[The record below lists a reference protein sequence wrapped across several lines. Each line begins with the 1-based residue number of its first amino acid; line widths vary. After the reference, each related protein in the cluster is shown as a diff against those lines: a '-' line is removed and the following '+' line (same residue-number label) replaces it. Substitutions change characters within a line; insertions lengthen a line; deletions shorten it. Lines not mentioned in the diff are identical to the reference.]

1 MSDSTYDVIVVG
13 AGPSGLA
20 TAVPLARAGV
30 RVLLVEKHPG
40 LANFP
45 KATGLRARTM
55 EILRSW
61 DLEDEVRTRSE
72 PAQIAMSIRP
82 VLAAPGQVVSLGL
95 PTDDAV
101 LAGLSP
107 SRPAVFPQDGLEAL
121 LLSDLERHG
130 AEVRFATE
138 VVEPAAGRHRGAGRG
153 PGPGHRAGRSGLG
166 PVPRRRR
173 RRAQHGPRP
182 TRHRRAAAG
191 GGGPPPQHAVP
202 CRPLGGDDRRAVRP
216 DRDRRARRR
225 GDVRDHGAGRS
236 VVLRHGVASGGG

>member
-45 KATGLRARTM
+45 KATGLRPRTM

-61 DLEDEVRTRSE
+61 DLEDEVRTQSE

-95 PTDDAV
+95 PTDDAE
-101 LAGLSP
+101 LAGRQPVPAPPCSRRTS
-107 SRPAVFPQDGLEAL
+107 SRPCCWRTCEA
-121 LLSDLERHG
+121 HG

-138 VVEPAAGRHRGAGRG
+138 LVDLQQTRPGCG
-153 PGPGHRAGRSGLG
+153 PRSGSAAPTGSKRSSARYLVAADGARSTVRDRLG
-166 PVPRRRR
+166 IGVR
-173 RRAQHGPRP
+173 
-182 TRHRRAAAG
+182 AAG

-202 CRPLGGDDRRAVRP
+202 GRPVGGD
-216 DRDRRARRR
+216 
-225 GDVRDHGAGRS
+225 AGRCRS
-236 VVLRHGVASGGG
+236 S